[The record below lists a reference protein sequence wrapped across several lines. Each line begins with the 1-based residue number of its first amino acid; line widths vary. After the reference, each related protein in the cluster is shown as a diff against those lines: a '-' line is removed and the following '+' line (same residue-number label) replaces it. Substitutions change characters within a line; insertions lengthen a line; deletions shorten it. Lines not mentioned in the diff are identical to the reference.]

1 MVDSFFSNPKKR
13 SKAPKRDERR
23 GKKAA
28 AGKPQRPSVAD
39 EDVTSES
46 ENEEEQFFEN
56 PDTANSSEDEEE
68 TQADKRRRLANQYLE
83 NLKDEMGEVGFDAAD
98 LDRENLSRRL
108 EEDVAEDKGLIYR
121 FLDAKASSFS
131 RVHKSRFRP
140 TAVACRYPYAYT
152 VGRDVELVKWD
163 ISDVTKPRVLKVVYG
178 NRRATKDAFNPKD
191 DYKGHI
197 DDILCVAV
205 SPDGKYVATGSKDKT
220 ICVWA
225 AESLSCLHVF
235 HTRDRRGVVM
245 GLAFRRNTNQLY
257 AACADLKVRTFSLD
271 QMSQVETLF
280 GHQDVVADISA
291 LAGERCLTV
300 GSRDRT
306 AVVWKI
312 ADESRLTFRGGDV
325 KEFPEG
331 SIDCCSMIDSHY
343 FVTGSDN
350 GSICLWSLSKK
361 KPVFIERQ
369 AHGIDQRPETD
380 LPHTG
385 EAAADRVPLPAQ
397 SPRYITAI
405 HAIPYSDIFL
415 TGSWSGEIKVWKLG
429 PEMRSFKLIATLP
442 NVKGVVDSI
451 DVSEHGTRG
460 KEVFAVVAAVSKQLR
475 LGRFL
480 DVGGRNGL
488 YTGELVL

>member
-1 MVDSFFSNPKKR
+1 
-13 SKAPKRDERR
+13 
-23 GKKAA
+23 
-28 AGKPQRPSVAD
+28 
-39 EDVTSES
+39 
-46 ENEEEQFFEN
+46 
-56 PDTANSSEDEEE
+56 
-68 TQADKRRRLANQYLE
+68 
-83 NLKDEMGEVGFDAAD
+83 
-98 LDRENLSRRL
+98 
-108 EEDVAEDKGLIYR
+108 
-121 FLDAKASSFS
+121 
-131 RVHKSRFRP
+131 
-140 TAVACRYPYAYT
+140 
-152 VGRDVELVKWD
+152 
-163 ISDVTKPRVLKVVYG
+163 
-178 NRRATKDAFNPKD
+178 
-191 DYKGHI
+191 
-197 DDILCVAV
+197 
-205 SPDGKYVATGSKDKT
+205 
-220 ICVWA
+220 
-225 AESLSCLHVF
+225 
-235 HTRDRRGVVM
+235 M

-312 ADESRLTFRGGDV
+312 ADESRLTFRGGDI

-369 AHGIDQRPETD
+369 AHGIDERPETD

-385 EAAADRVPLPAQ
+385 EAAADRVPLPTQ
-397 SPRYITAI
+397 TPRYITAI

-429 PEMRSFKLIATLP
+429 PEMRSFKQIATLP

-451 DVSEHGTRG
+451 DISEHGTRG

-475 LGRFL
+475 IGRFL